1 MSSAVLNNFD
11 SISIRCFL
19 AFKKEI
25 EVKKIIFISLL
36 TLVLMPIPYAGAQ
49 PLETLKVAVDEAI
62 KILNDPQYNGE
73 AQKETQRDDIWKVI
87 GQVFDLQGIAQI
99 TLGRNWK
106 QFNQAEKDEFTE
118 VFGRF
123 LGNNYV
129 DKIQSGFSGE
139 KVVYLEQEAV
149 TETKSIVKTKIVRE
163 SMEIPVDYK
172 MQKTENGW
180 RVYDVIIEGVSL
192 IKNYRTQF
200 NSFLMKKTPRQLIE
214 TIKKKQ

>member
-1 MSSAVLNNFD
+1 M
-11 SISIRCFL
+11 
-19 AFKKEI
+19 
-25 EVKKIIFISLL
+25 KKIIFISLL
-36 TLVLMPIPYAGAQ
+36 ALVLMPIPYAGAQ

-62 KILNDPQYNGE
+62 KILNDPQYKDE

-87 GQVFDLQGIAQI
+87 RQVFDLQGIAQI

-106 QFNQAEKDEFTE
+106 QFNLAEKDEFTE

-139 KVVYLEQEAV
+139 KVVYLDQETV
-149 TETKSIVKTKIVRE
+149 TDTKSIVKTKIVRE

-172 MQKTENGW
+172 MHKTETGW

-200 NSFLMKKTPRQLIE
+200 NSFLMKKTPKQLIE
-214 TIKKKQ
+214 TIKNKQ